1 MAVHPK
7 HLSVWERMRGQS
19 KSYNPELDLKQ
30 QIEDMRADWE
40 RVEAERSDKEAAGS
54 SSSSDDGLPPH
65 DLDLSPE
72 IHDYFR
78 AQSPR
83 FSVKNGN
90 AGPDGEKTGHFSLPD
105 ARMKDS

>member
-1 MAVHPK
+1 MAVNPQ
-7 HLSVWERMRGQS
+7 HLSLWERICGLG
-19 KSYNPELDLKQ
+19 KNYNPEIDLKQ

-40 RVEAERSDKEAAGS
+40 KIEEERSLKEAAGE
-54 SSSSDDGLPPH
+54 DPEPH

-83 FSVKNGN
+83 FGGGNGKTAAN
-90 AGPDGEKTGHFSLPD
+90 GEKTENFALPD
-105 ARMKDS
+105 AGMTTS